1 MLKNENMYK
10 TVYFLDLQRNAVS
23 SGRLTQTLI
32 NEAGYI
38 IHLIKSGK
46 RLYKSVDD
54 ALVFYTREEA
64 EKALPTYKPINDEMI
79 KLARDMNKR
88 LDDMR
93 EQINGKPHFPEYVEE
108 LIKEGR

>member
-10 TVYFLDLQRNAVS
+10 TVYFLDFQKNAVS

-32 NEAGYI
+32 NEAGYVV
-38 IHLIKSGK
+38 HLIKTGK

-54 ALVFYTREEA
+54 AIVFYTKEEA
-64 EKALPTYKPINDEMI
+64 EAALAKFKPINDEMI

-93 EQINGKPHFPEYVEE
+93 EQINGRPHFPEYVEE